1 MRNDTPTK
9 KTTQSP
15 NTAEGTQHESHK
27 ILLTWD
33 APEYIR
39 YHKSPRWY
47 LTAVII
53 VIITAVIA
61 LLTDNWSMALATI
74 TLAGVYQYIH
84 KHHPPK
90 MMTVSLTDMGIAIGK
105 KFIPYSHI
113 QAFWIIYHEGIKTLN
128 LRVMK
133 SFYSDT
139 VIHFNGQD
147 PAEVRRILVSQIPEW
162 EGKNERLSDVIL
174 RLLRL

>member
-1 MRNDTPTK
+1 MQNQQELGQNTDN
-9 KTTQSP
+9 QSD
-15 NTAEGTQHESHK
+15 K
-27 ILLTWD
+27 VLLTWD
-33 APEYIR
+33 APEYVQ

-53 VIITAVIA
+53 VIITAIAA
-61 LLTDNWSMALATI
+61 LLTDNWTMALATI
-74 TLAGVYQYIH
+74 TFAGVYQYIH

-90 MMTVSLTDMGIAIGK
+90 IITITLTNMGIRIGK

-113 QAFWIIYHEGIKTLN
+113 QAFWIIYHEGMKTLN
-128 LRVMK
+128 LKVIK

-139 VIHFNGQD
+139 IIHFNGQD
-147 PAEVRRILVSQIPEW
+147 PVEVRRILVSQIPEW

>member
-1 MRNDTPTK
+1 MQNKQET
-9 KTTQSP
+9 SP
-15 NTAEGTQHESHK
+15 DIDHRRDK
-27 ILLTWD
+27 VLLTWN
-33 APEYIR
+33 APEYLQ
-39 YHKSPRWY
+39 YHKSPSWY

-53 VIITAVIA
+53 VIVTAVAA

-74 TLAGVYQYIH
+74 TFAGVYQYIH

-90 MMTVSLTDMGIAIGK
+90 ITTISFTDMGIWIGK

-113 QAFWIIYHEGIKTLN
+113 QAFWIIYHEGMKSLN

-133 SFYSDT
+133 SFYADT

-147 PAEVRRILVSQIPEW
+147 PAEVRRILVSQVPEW